1 MQPTSPSSA
10 PLSAHA
16 ARRSHLATAA
26 IVIAWSTVAP
36 LATIA
41 AARVIAH
48 DAAFP
53 LIAINSFTPWIYL
66 PAWGALTLA
75 LANRQRVLA
84 VVATALVALH
94 LAWSLPGAVVAAP
107 LARDAQLAPSLRVAT
122 ANLLASNASTNATV
136 RALAEAQLDLLVVEE
151 LTPGWAAAL
160 DASALGDELTTR
172 FVVPRDDCFG
182 IGIYTRHPL
191 LTRATIDLEGVPL
204 LRATLALHGRTLTV
218 FAVHTLPPRSM
229 AYARIWDRQMALLAQ
244 LVAQERGAVLVLG
257 DLNATAQAR
266 NYQRLVAGRLR
277 GAHEDRGR
285 GLATTWPNGTFP
297 APPIR
302 LDHVLVSPE
311 LAVRSVRELL
321 ANGSDHAPVVAEL
334 ALLRGRAVVP
344 SAQLGA
350 QVQRAQH
357 IGDDVV
363 GVLDADGEAHQ

>member
-1 MQPTSPSSA
+1 MEQASRSSA
-10 PLSAHA
+10 PLSSPTTQ
-16 ARRSHLATAA
+16 RSHLSTAA
-26 IVIAWSTVAP
+26 VVLAWSTVAP

-41 AARVIAH
+41 GARLVAH

-66 PAWGALTLA
+66 PAWGALAVALTHRQRA
-75 LANRQRVLA
+75 LA
-84 VVATALVALH
+84 VAAAALIALH

-107 LARDAQLAPSLRVAT
+107 LAREPQRAPSLRVAT
-122 ANLLASNASTNATV
+122 ANLLASNTSTDATV

-160 DASALGDELTTR
+160 DASALGDDLTTR

-204 LRATLALHGRTLTV
+204 LHATLELHGRPLTV
-218 FAVHTLPPRSM
+218 FAVHTLPPRTM
-229 AYARIWDRQMALLAQ
+229 AYARIWDRQMARLAQ
-244 LVAQERGAVLVLG
+244 LVAQERGAVVVLG

-321 ANGSDHAPVVAEL
+321 ANGSDHAPVVADI
-334 ALLRGRAVVP
+334 ALLRGRAALP
-344 SAQLGA
+344 SEPLRT
-350 QVQRAQH
+350 QVERTQH

-363 GVLDADGEAHQ
+363 SVLDADREAHQ